1 MLFPDPTQ
9 RIQLEQI
16 MLHPWFTTN
25 LPPEA
30 ATMNESY
37 LRASYPPGHQKPE
50 EIHRLLEEAKLP
62 LGGGG
67 HASASSS
74 HLPAG
79 AQAGAQSETD
89 ILNRIVDS
97 AMKDDLKEYGGEP
110 GSGAIQEFIKQHA
123 SAGGLGQMNLG

>member
-1 MLFPDPTQ
+1 MLFPDPSQ

-50 EIHRLLEEAKLP
+50 EIHQLLEEAKIP
-62 LGGGG
+62 VGGGGGG
-67 HASASSS
+67 HGPASASS
-74 HLPAG
+74 HPPA
-79 AQAGAQSETD
+79 AAQSETD

-97 AMKDDLKEYGGEP
+97 AMKDDLREYGGEP

-123 SAGGLGQMNLG
+123 STGGLVQMSLV